1 MQTHR
6 LLGVCRD
13 ELSACQEREQQ
24 LAEELTIKSTVHETV
39 DQQLHDAQ
47 RQLKAVSQH
56 AASQSLARN
65 AALDM
70 TPSQLGQALGQ
81 AVLESEVADALTQAR
96 NKIVGLEQTSASLVQ
111 ELELMTN
118 ANNELQGAIRKQ
130 AAAVTDAQGKVTEL
144 ESEQSG
150 CKDTIRQQRSKIA
163 SLRLEVGTWQQ
174 KAAKLKWQGPGSGE
188 DHCHHT
194 SHGSSVNDP
203 AITYEFCISASSCRL
218 FGDS

>member
-1 MQTHR
+1 MGRVARPLQPTAA
-6 LLGVCRD
+6 
-13 ELSACQEREQQ
+13 ELRRTAIHTNYR
-24 LAEELTIKSTVHETV
+24 AM
-39 DQQLHDAQ
+39 
-47 RQLKAVSQH
+47 
-56 AASQSLARN
+56 
-65 AALDM
+65 LDM
-70 TPSQLGQALGQ
+70 T
-81 AVLESEVADALTQAR
+81 
-96 NKIVGLEQTSASLVQ
+96 
-111 ELELMTN
+111 
-118 ANNELQGAIRKQ
+118 
-130 AAAVTDAQGKVTEL
+130 AAGGYGTLYGPNVDAQGKVTEL